1 MKLVTFNIRCD
12 YGQDGENCFQFR
24 KSFIKQKI
32 LCEKPDVICFQEV
45 LPHVAVWLKEEL
57 EDDYYV
63 VGCGRS
69 KELDNEQM
77 SVAYRKEKWNLISM
91 DTFWLSETPF
101 VPGSR
106 YREQSECPRVCT
118 EVVLEDLQEK
128 KVFRLMN
135 VHLDR
140 KRKIIRRIALP

>member
-77 SVAYRKEKWNLISM
+77 SVAYRKEKWNLISIW
-91 DTFWLSETPF
+91 TRSGYQKLHLCRGAGTGSSLNVQEF
-101 VPGSR
+101 V
-106 YREQSECPRVCT
+106 
-118 EVVLEDLQEK
+118 
-128 KVFRLMN
+128 
-135 VHLDR
+135 
-140 KRKIIRRIALP
+140 RR

>member
-32 LCEKPDVICFQEV
+32 LYEKPDVICFQEV

-57 EDDYYV
+57 EDYYV

-77 SVAYRKEKWNLISM
+77 SEIGRAHV
-91 DTFWLSETPF
+91 
-101 VPGSR
+101 
-106 YREQSECPRVCT
+106 
-118 EVVLEDLQEK
+118 
-128 KVFRLMN
+128 
-135 VHLDR
+135 
-140 KRKIIRRIALP
+140 